1 MNRIFGSKKEEQPV
15 KEQPKEEPKEKK
27 EPVNLGETSSKL
39 EARIQELNGVIGGI
53 DNELKEQYPK
63 LKKAKGSQANY
74 LKQRVLMLMK
84 KRKMYQ
90 QQVDNLLSQQFSV
103 DQVAFTQE
111 SIQNTIET
119 TKALRDAAELQK
131 QEMAK
136 IDIDELEDLRDEMDD
151 MTYESKQI
159 GDLLNRDYAVD
170 VDDDDLDAELKE
182 LDDEMFL
189 ETLNQKESK
198 KDENKS
204 SQNYY
209 SQIMSKNVN

>member
-1 MNRIFGSKKEEQPV
+1 
-15 KEQPKEEPKEKK
+15 
-27 EPVNLGETSSKL
+27 
-39 EARIQELNGVIGGI
+39 
-53 DNELKEQYPK
+53 
-63 LKKAKGSQANY
+63 
-74 LKQRVLMLMK
+74 
-84 KRKMYQ
+84 
-90 QQVDNLLSQQFSV
+90 
-103 DQVAFTQE
+103 
-111 SIQNTIET
+111 
-119 TKALRDAAELQK
+119 
-131 QEMAK
+131 MAK

-159 GDLLNRDYAVD
+159 SDLLNRDYAVD